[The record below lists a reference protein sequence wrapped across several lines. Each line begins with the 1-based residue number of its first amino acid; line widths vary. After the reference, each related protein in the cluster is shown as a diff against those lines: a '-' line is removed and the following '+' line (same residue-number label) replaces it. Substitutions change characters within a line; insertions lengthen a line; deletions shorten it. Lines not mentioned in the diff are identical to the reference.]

1 MVPYAMCGS
10 CLASRSRQSVEARPR
25 RHRARFMVVAALAI
39 GGFRALNAAD
49 PAAWA
54 PFTRIGEA
62 GP

>member
-1 MVPYAMCGS
+1 
-10 CLASRSRQSVEARPR
+10 
-25 RHRARFMVVAALAI
+25 MVVAALAI

-54 PFTRIGEA
+54 PFTLIGEA